1 MGQRQLEWSQ
11 RSQADRHK
19 IAEFYASEASPF
31 IAEQALISIK
41 NATNRIL
48 KNPLNYRE
56 GKKSGTREYV
66 MRRFP
71 YIVIYRVTDTKI
83 SIVRVLHQAMRYFN

>member
-1 MGQRQLEWSQ
+1 MEHRQLEWS
-11 RSQADRHK
+11 RHSQADRQK

-31 IAEQALISIK
+31 IAEQALLSIK

-56 GKKSGTREYV
+56 GKKSGTREYI

-71 YIVIYRVTDTKI
+71 YIVIYRVSDTKV
-83 SIVRVLHQAMRYFN
+83 SIIRVLHQAMRYFN

>member
-1 MGQRQLEWSQ
+1 MELRQLEWS
-11 RSQADRHK
+11 RRAQADRQK

-41 NATNRIL
+41 NAANRIL

-56 GKKSGTREYV
+56 GKKARTREYV

-71 YIVIYRVTDTKI
+71 YIVIYQVSDTKI
-83 SIVRVLHQAMRYFN
+83 SIIRVLHQAMRYFN

>member
-1 MGQRQLEWSQ
+1 MEQRQLEWSW
-11 RSQADRHK
+11 RSQADRQK

-31 IAEQALISIK
+31 IAEQALLSIK

-48 KNPLNYRE
+48 KNPLNYRD
-56 GKKSGTREYV
+56 GKKAGTREYV

-71 YIVIYRVTDTKI
+71 YIVIYRVSDTKV